1 MLYVNLGPLCLDILI
16 LVALI
21 VSLLVGSWI
30 KLVIDPILLWDKV
43 WSLFECLFVIL
54 GYTPGLIFSYLIS
67 PVSNLLINLL
77 RDLNIKSLEL
87 VEAGELE
94 GHCVDLQRNLSITIF
109 IQSVA
114 VSAIHTPGHYLP
126 KPRI

>member
-21 VSLLVGSWI
+21 VSLV
-30 KLVIDPILLWDKV
+30 VAPILLWDKV

-94 GHCVDLQRNLSITIF
+94 GHCVDLQRNMSITIF

>member
-1 MLYVNLGPLCLDILI
+1 MLYVDLGPLCLGILI

-21 VSLLVGSWI
+21 VSLLVGSWV
-30 KLVIDPILLWDKV
+30 KLVVAPILLWDKV

-109 IQSVA
+109 IQSV
-114 VSAIHTPGHYLP
+114 VRDQFVVLQPSCCVI
-126 KPRI
+126 